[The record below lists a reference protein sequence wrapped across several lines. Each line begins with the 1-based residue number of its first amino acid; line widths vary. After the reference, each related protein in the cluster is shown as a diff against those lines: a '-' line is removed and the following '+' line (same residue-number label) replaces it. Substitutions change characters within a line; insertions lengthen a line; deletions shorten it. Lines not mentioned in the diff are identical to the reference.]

1 MSISSRLATDTL
13 EVEPFDTLDGQG
25 VPSYSASQTV
35 SARVVLSGER
45 TVDSEGSEVRADLV
59 AWVDSGE
66 SHLPDTRDR
75 LTHDDG
81 ETYIV
86 INRKER
92 RRLTGGLD
100 HVKVEAREE

>member
-13 EVEPFDTLDGQG
+13 EVEPFDDLDGQG
-25 VPSYSASQTV
+25 APSYSASQEI

-66 SHLPDTRDR
+66 DQLPDTRDR
-75 LTHDDG
+75 LTHDG